1 MLMLKLMEKIV
12 KIQTLIKSVEVFN
25 QSNEQLIEV
34 IDELKAENV

>member
-12 KIQTLIKSVEVFN
+12 EVQTLIKSVQVFN
-25 QSNEQLIEV
+25 QSNEQLIEA